1 MSNICSSSLQISQLP
16 TPILT
21 LSKARSG
28 EEKGLGAHRFVKGDR
43 KTPAWD
49 LRAISLGAKKFRL
62 SKGSDT
68 LRLPGLSTRIQRHQQ
83 PSGGRGFS
91 KFSFL
96 LRSHVGQ
103 HCLSVCLQ
111 YD

>member
-1 MSNICSSSLQISQLP
+1 MSQLP

-21 LSKARSG
+21 LSKARPG
-28 EEKGLGAHRFVKGDR
+28 EEKGLGVHRFVKGDR
-43 KTPAWD
+43 KTSAWD
-49 LRAISLGAKKFRL
+49 LRAISLSAKKFRL
-62 SKGSDT
+62 PKGSHT
-68 LRLPGLSTRIQRHQQ
+68 LRLTGFSTRIQRHQQ
-83 PSGGRGFS
+83 PSGGREFS

-103 HCLSVCLQ
+103 HCLGVRLQ